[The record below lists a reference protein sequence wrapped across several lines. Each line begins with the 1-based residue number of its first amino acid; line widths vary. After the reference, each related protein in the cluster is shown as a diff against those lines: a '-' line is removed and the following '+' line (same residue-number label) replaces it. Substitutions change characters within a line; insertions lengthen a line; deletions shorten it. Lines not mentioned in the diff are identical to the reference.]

1 MFLNKFGQNRY
12 IFTNALCNYLNT
24 HVLKSQEYFKNVD
37 ASKEFDVVV
46 IGGGVF
52 GCSLLYHLVKE
63 GIKNIALFE
72 KDSITCGTTWHTAGL
87 LWRLRPN
94 DIEIQL
100 LNYTRWLMKSLETET
115 GISTGWFENGGLFLA
130 STPERLKEYQRLS
143 TLGKFFD
150 VESRMLRPSDIGDV
164 HPLIDA
170 NHVTG
175 ALYSPGDGQI
185 DPTGYCNALIHQA
198 KKSGAKVFEN
208 CIVDSIQMLAPIDGA
223 SIRPKVAGIHFSFRP
238 TAGATMTDDS
248 SIKTGMVRCRQVVNC
263 AGVWACSLAS
273 EIGVALPQTPLFH
286 SYVLSESVFDPLGI
300 PLPKFSSSVKFDH
313 AKNAITV
320 PNIRDH
326 DRSIYVKLQGRQS
339 FAFGGYETNPAF
351 VHGPDNKT
359 PKLSSAPFN
368 LFDLNWD
375 VFDQNLKGCLEIMP
389 ILREAGIKSTV
400 CGYES
405 FTPDHKP
412 IIGES
417 LEVSGY
423 YHGSGFNSSGMM
435 LSGGCGREVAKL
447 IARGRPDLDL
457 FNFDIR
463 RFNKRYTSNTAWII
477 ERSHEAYAKN
487 YSIVFPNDEPL
498 ASRNLRKSPLYQ
510 TLLDR
515 GCVYQERHGWE
526 RPGWFDPTHTAR
538 PVLPYDYYGA
548 YDSLGTV
555 RTPNFYAEALKNDYT
570 FGARYYVAV
579 GGAVAQYFRSHLTRV
594 IEDLADR
601 KVTIV
606 DKTDEMGLISLQGP
620 RSRDILQPLV
630 NVDLKNE
637 TFPFSSHK
645 IALISNRYPV
655 RLVRIS
661 FVGELGWEIH
671 LANESSVAVYD
682 LLIDAGQRYDLK
694 NAGYRAIDFLSLE
707 KGYYHWHAEIRTDDT
722 PYEAGLSFTCN
733 KMKEE
738 SSFLGKE
745 ALLSSKKRSELTKK
759 IAFFTIDEKVPL
771 FGLETIWR
779 NGQECVGF
787 LRRAGYAFSLEKS
800 VGFGYV
806 HSPSLKFIEGV
817 ASKEATSDI
826 PTTFIDNHYLTSA
839 DFYEIESFGR
849 RYKANIH
856 LKSPFDPS
864 GLRIKG
870 IY

>member
-1 MFLNKFGQNRY
+1 
-12 IFTNALCNYLNT
+12 
-24 HVLKSQEYFKNVD
+24 
-37 ASKEFDVVV
+37 
-46 IGGGVF
+46 
-52 GCSLLYHLVKE
+52 
-63 GIKNIALFE
+63 
-72 KDSITCGTTWHTAGL
+72 
-87 LWRLRPN
+87 
-94 DIEIQL
+94 
-100 LNYTRWLMKSLETET
+100 
-115 GISTGWFENGGLFLA
+115 
-130 STPERLKEYQRLS
+130 
-143 TLGKFFD
+143 
-150 VESRMLRPSDIGDV
+150 MLRPSDIGDV

-570 FGARYYVAV
+570 FDFPLHHNSILRAECEACRYRAAIFDMSYFGKFYLIPSSDFSLSSPHDAKSESHDAVYRLADWLFCSRLPDFSGSKNTCYTCALDASGGIQADITVSDLSSTSLAPFEPLGARYYVAV

-671 LANESSVAVYD
+671 LANEV
-682 LLIDAGQRYDLK
+682 L
-694 NAGYRAIDFLSLE
+694 F
-707 KGYYHWHAEIRTDDT
+707 
-722 PYEAGLSFTCN
+722 
-733 KMKEE
+733 
-738 SSFLGKE
+738 SFL
-745 ALLSSKKRSELTKK
+745 
-759 IAFFTIDEKVPL
+759 PL
-771 FGLETIWR
+771 F
-779 NGQECVGF
+779 
-787 LRRAGYAFSLEKS
+787 
-800 VGFGYV
+800 
-806 HSPSLKFIEGV
+806 
-817 ASKEATSDI
+817 
-826 PTTFIDNHYLTSA
+826 
-839 DFYEIESFGR
+839 
-849 RYKANIH
+849 IH
-856 LKSPFDPS
+856 VL
-864 GLRIKG
+864 
-870 IY
+870 